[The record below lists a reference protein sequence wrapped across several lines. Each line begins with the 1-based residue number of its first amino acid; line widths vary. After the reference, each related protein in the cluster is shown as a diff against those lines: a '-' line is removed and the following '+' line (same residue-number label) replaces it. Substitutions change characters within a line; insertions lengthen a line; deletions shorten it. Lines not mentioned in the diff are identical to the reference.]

1 MAKRWGV
8 LATCTSVTL
17 LLGCGRLF
25 MSPTPEDAFEERQ
38 LHMAEAEARAQQGER
53 HWHHEG
59 MTVEQILQDADQ
71 MTRAGQIDRAVV
83 GYIDALRA
91 DPDSP
96 IPRARIANL
105 QLSRDPER
113 AEALFRDI
121 ISAQPD
127 AAVAYAGLGLALL
140 ARNRLDE
147 AEEPLRHALELD
159 PKLANAHTTL
169 SVLYDLQGRPD
180 EARLHALRA
189 RELSPRDPTAANN
202 LGVSYLVAGEFAQ
215 AEKTFRE
222 AALLAPN
229 DPAVRNNL
237 GVALG
242 RQGHYGEAL
251 DQFLRAGSEQAAYNN
266 LGYVYLLDGRLDEA
280 IEQFERALQAE
291 GDHRL
296 VVLRN
301 LNAALDARER
311 GTPAA
316 PASQP

>member
-1 MAKRWGV
+1 MAKRFGV
-8 LATCTSVTL
+8 LATCACVTL
-17 LLGCGRLF
+17 LPGCGRLF
-25 MSPTPEDAFEERQ
+25 LSPHPEEASPQRQ
-38 LHMAEAEARAQQGER
+38 EQLGER
-53 HWHHEG
+53 LGGERRSLRREG
-59 MTVEQILQDADQ
+59 ASVEEILRDADQ

-113 AEALFRDI
+113 AEALFREI
-121 ISAQPD
+121 IASMPD
-127 AAVAYAGLGLALL
+127 AAVAHAGLGLALL
-140 ARNRLDE
+140 ARNRPDE
-147 AEEPLRHALELD
+147 AEQPLRRALELD
-159 PKLANAHTTL
+159 PELANAHTSL
-169 SVLYDLQGRPD
+169 SVVYDLQGRSA
-180 EARLHALRA
+180 EAREHARRA
-189 RELSPRDPTAANN
+189 HELAPRDPTTANN
-202 LGVSYLVAGEFAQ
+202 LGVSYLLSGEFAE
-215 AEKTFRE
+215 AERAFRA
-222 AALLAPN
+222 AALVAPR
-229 DPAVRNNL
+229 DPAIRNNL

-280 IEQFERALQAE
+280 IAQFERALQAE
-291 GDHRL
+291 GDQKL

-311 GTPAA
+311 GLPAA
-316 PASQP
+316 PAGSH